1 MASKIQTE
9 QEKELTAAIKNY
21 LIKQPDCSEE
31 EILQHL
37 HISREL
43 LYSCLNNLQG
53 DSQVCEHN
61 SFLVWKE
68 DGRRLTIDDVRQGL
82 SGYKNR
88 KKSPHNKERL
98 LYLYTTLHQAI
109 PDGGLSFERIQS
121 MYRSLIDD
129 YGGEQPKNN
138 TLKRMIYRDL
148 NDLEQ
153 MGIGIERPSTGSER
167 YCLKEYY
174 LPKLPP
180 EEASTLYTSMLLYR
194 GTLLD
199 HPIEATRQELE
210 RAFFR
215 NIPER
220 SRRLQ
225 ERVYVVGNTLADPRQ
240 FEDYLG
246 LIIRALTE
254 EFRIKIDYRNNQG
267 EESRRLLEPV
277 GLVYKRSVWY
287 LIGRQPENSAFRTF
301 RVDQIRG
308 ITPRERDIFEYPQD
322 FDLREHIGSSWG
334 VFCNDP
340 VQRVRLHFS
349 PRVAMRVKNLRY
361 HHSQRLVAELE
372 DGSVV
377 MEFEVC
383 GLIEMHSWILQWGNQ
398 VEVLEPMELREQIQ
412 KAARDILA
420 VYK

>member
-1 MASKIQTE
+1 MASKAQIE
-9 QEKELTAAIKNY
+9 LEEKWTAAIKNY

-37 HISREL
+37 HISREI
-43 LYSCLNNLQG
+43 LYRCLSNLEG
-53 DSQVCEHN
+53 NSQVCKQN
-61 SFLVWKE
+61 SFPVLK
-68 DGRRLTIDDVRQGL
+68 DGQRLTVDEVAQGL
-82 SGYKNR
+82 SRYQNGKQTG
-88 KKSPHNKERL
+88 PHNKERL

-129 YGGEQPKNN
+129 YGGAQPKSN

-148 NDLEQ
+148 SDLEQ
-153 MGIGIERPSTGSER
+153 MGIGIDRPSTGSER

-180 EEASTLYTSMLLYR
+180 EEASTLYTSMLLYQ

-199 HPIEATRQELE
+199 HSIEATRQEIE
-210 RAFFR
+210 RAFFK

-246 LIIRALTE
+246 IIIRAITE
-254 EFRIKIDYRNNQG
+254 EFRIEIDYINNQG
-267 EESRRLLEPV
+267 EKSRRILEPV

-287 LIGRQPENSAFRTF
+287 LIARQPDSSDFRTF

-308 ITPRERDIFEYPQD
+308 IFTRERDIFEYPQD
-322 FDLREHIGSSWG
+322 YNLREHIGSSWG

-361 HHSQRLVAELE
+361 HHSQRLVTELE

-377 MEFEVC
+377 MEFQVC
-383 GLIEMHSWILQWGNQ
+383 GLIEMHSWILQWGKQ
-398 VEVLEPMELREQIQ
+398 VEVLEPMALREQIQ
-412 KAARDILA
+412 KAAQDILA